1 VRDVDIVFLGE
12 EIAEPARGELRV
24 PSELLKDDGV
34 PLGEVPVRDRLFLR
48 HLSVEVDAS
57 R

>member
-1 VRDVDIVFLGE
+1 VRDVDIVFLG

-34 PLGEVPVRDRLFLR
+34 PLGEVPVRDRLFLG